1 MKKDEYKELVQ
12 GGKDVFYSAVI
23 VLCCIL
29 GVGGS
34 LLLATLI
41 HKLTQ

>member
-1 MKKDEYKELVQ
+1 MKDEYEELVS
-12 GGKDVFYSAVI
+12 GGKDVFYSAV
-23 VLCCIL
+23 VVFCCIL

-34 LLLATLI
+34 VILATLI